1 MCFSISH
8 IHFFGVATVAL
19 AVLFT
24 LALVLTFEILVSL
37 TLIASVAF
45 TLAFFCCIDLN
56 SSCWGFVGLSGNS
69 GIHNNVFGSV
79 DGITK

>member
-24 LALVLTFEILVSL
+24 LALVLAFEILVSL

-45 TLAFFCCIDLN
+45 TLAFFVVSTLTAVA
-56 SSCWGFVGLSGNS
+56 GALSA
-69 GIHNNVFGSV
+69 
-79 DGITK
+79 